1 MKPCVVA
8 GIGTAIPASERD
20 VSEEQ
25 QVAVLRAVGAIPLLL
40 PVCLGDLIM
49 WLKLERDRQ
58 VCRREYWRKI
68 GPI

>member
-25 QVAVLRAVGAIPLLL
+25 QVAVLRAVGAVPL
-40 PVCLGDLIM
+40 PVCLGDLIK
-49 WLKLERDRQ
+49 WRDRQ

-68 GPI
+68 GPS